1 MSHAALDDLAAV
13 TEALY
18 QAELSRVQDILRDE
32 TRLRQEL
39 ARLSAHHQANRAL
52 PEADLDGMRR
62 IGGDVLW
69 HGWVGRNRAQLQED
83 LARVLVRKAGA
94 LRKLR
99 VGFGK
104 VEAVRH
110 LRAQARQA
118 EARTRLAHEGATL
131 TRLSLLQGRGGAG

>member
-1 MSHAALDDLAAV
+1 MSRAVLDDLAEV

-18 QAELSRVQDILRDE
+18 QAELARVQDILRDE
-32 TRLRQEL
+32 TRLRQDL

-52 PEADLDGMRR
+52 PEADLDGLRR

-69 HGWVGRNRAQLQED
+69 HGWVGRNRVRLQEE

-99 VGFGK
+99 SGFGK
-104 VEAVRH
+104 AEAVRH
-110 LRAQARQA
+110 LHAQAR
-118 EARTRLAHEGATL
+118 EADARARMAHEGAIL
-131 TRLSLLQGRGGAG
+131 TRLSLLQDRGGSG